1 MEGKLIVID
10 GVDSSGKQTQVE
22 MLYNKLKAEGLKVKR
37 ISFPNY
43 ESNSSALVKMYL
55 AGDLGTNPD
64 ELDPYAISTFYA
76 ADRYISYITDWKKDL
91 DDGYIIIADRYV
103 SSNMIHQAAKI
114 KDINAKKIFLDWLD
128 SFEYGVYKL
137 PRPDIVIFLNMPVEQ
152 AVKLMADRK
161 NKITGDEKKDIHER
175 DVAYLQ
181 ESYNNAMFIANEYSW
196 NIVNCVNNSAVRKI
210 EDIASEIYSDVK
222 NLL

>member
-22 MLYNKLKAEGLKVKR
+22 ILYDKLKAEGLKVKR

-196 NIVNCVNNSAVRKI
+196 NIVNCVNNSAIRKI

>member
-1 MEGKLIVID
+1 MEGKLIVVD

-22 MLYNKLKAEGLKVKR
+22 VLYNKLKAEGLKVKR

-196 NIVNCVNNSAVRKI
+196 NIVNCVNNSAIRKI

>member
-22 MLYNKLKAEGLKVKR
+22 ILYDKLKAEGLKVKR

>member
-22 MLYNKLKAEGLKVKR
+22 ILYNKLKAEGLKVKR

-137 PRPDIVIFLNMPVEQ
+137 PKPDIVVFLNMPVEY
-152 AVKLMADRK
+152 AVKLMAERK

>member
-22 MLYNKLKAEGLKVKR
+22 ILYNKLKAEGLKVKR

-137 PRPDIVIFLNMPVEQ
+137 PKPDIVVFLNMPVEY
-152 AVKLMADRK
+152 AVKLMAERK

-210 EDIASEIYSDVK
+210 EDIASEIYSYVK

>member
-1 MEGKLIVID
+1 MEGKLIVVD

-22 MLYNKLKAEGLKVKR
+22 ILYNKLKAEGLKVKR

>member
-1 MEGKLIVID
+1 MEGKLIVVD

-22 MLYNKLKAEGLKVKR
+22 ILYNKLKAEGLKVKR

-196 NIVNCVNNSAVRKI
+196 NIVNCVNNSAIRKI

>member
-22 MLYNKLKAEGLKVKR
+22 ILYNKLKAEGLKVKR

-196 NIVNCVNNSAVRKI
+196 NIVNCVNNSAIRKI

>member
-22 MLYNKLKAEGLKVKR
+22 ILYNKLKAEGLKVKR